1 MVLLF
6 DAFIESNDSLDVVK
20 QRHPGLIIDGDN
32 VVVVSRY
39 EYNKNIGVSIR
50 VGGKVHISYGAHG
63 KAIAAFMTED
73 DLDALLQKKELFFHG
88 TPDKLDR
95 DRLMKE
101 LEECRRT
108 GYATDIGEVTTGLN
122 VASAPVID
130 ISGKPIG
137 YLLALGLFTPE
148 AILEYG
154 PLVAEAGRD
163 LSRQLGANIDYF

>member
-1 MVLLF
+1 
-6 DAFIESNDSLDVVK
+6 
-20 QRHPGLIIDGDN
+20 
-32 VVVVSRY
+32 
-39 EYNKNIGVSIR
+39 
-50 VGGKVHISYGAHG
+50 
-63 KAIAAFMTED
+63 
-73 DLDALLQKKELFFHG
+73 DALLQKKELYFHG

-101 LEECRRT
+101 LEECRKT

-137 YLLALGLFTPE
+137 YLLVVGLFTPE

-163 LSRQLGANIDYF
+163 LSGQLGANIDYF